1 MNAIILAAGKGT
13 RMKHL
18 TNDTPKS
25 MLKIKNKPI
34 LEHILENLPIAI
46 SKVIIIIG
54 YLGYKIKQY
63 FGNNFNG
70 REIIYVECDIDKL
83 RGTGTMIYLVKNYI
97 SSKVLILMGDDL
109 YHKKDLKNMIKQEN
123 WAVLAKE
130 VSNPED
136 FGVLKFDNN
145 GNIIDIIERPKE
157 YISSFA
163 NTGAYLI
170 DDRFF
175 KYPLFK
181 LDNGE
186 NGLPQTIINASKDI
200 PVKIIKARFWHSN
213 NKASDLKKAEEL
225 INIEKKILDSGGK
238 ATIETEINGN
248 FASVPSGASIGGF
261 EAKPVFADIAIK
273 NILNIIA
280 PELLEKPILE
290 PKEFDKMLIKLDGTF
305 DKSRLGANA
314 ILSLSL

>member
-225 INIEKKILDSGGK
+225 INIEK
-238 ATIETEINGN
+238 
-248 FASVPSGASIGGF
+248 
-261 EAKPVFADIAIK
+261 
-273 NILNIIA
+273 
-280 PELLEKPILE
+280 
-290 PKEFDKMLIKLDGTF
+290 
-305 DKSRLGANA
+305 
-314 ILSLSL
+314 